1 MKNGKRIGIII
12 LALVCFAGLC
22 MFAYQTIQEEKEL
35 YKLRSFYTETLTSK
49 INAEEENEVNK
60 RKINVLNQK
69 VKEQEKTIKEKD
81 ATIADKDAQIKK
93 LNQEIANLKKA
104 KAAVAQTTKSTAA
117 ITGGESYRLTYFTDA
132 CVGAGFCGKRDFQ
145 VNDKGWYTYKGKVV
159 VATATTYLLKQG
171 WSHVDGIVYHKYY
184 DTLKFTLNGVTY
196 DAIVLDSCGACMKRD
211 IIDLYVKDDAH
222 GITTQVTVK
231 Q

>member
-1 MKNGKRIGIII
+1 MEKGKRIVIVIGMIIGFI
-12 LALVCFAGLC
+12 GLC
-22 MFAYQTIQEEKEL
+22 MFAYNTTQDEKEL
-35 YKLRSFYTETLTSK
+35 SKLRNFYTETLQSK

-60 RKINVLNQK
+60 RKITVLKQNNQTC
-69 VKEQEKTIKEKD
+69 EKTVEEQKKKISEYETKIASLQKEID
-81 ATIADKDAQIKK
+81 A
-93 LNQEIANLKKA
+93 LKKA
-104 KAAVAQTTKSTAA
+104 KAAAAQSKSTAA

-145 VNDKGWYTYKGKVV
+145 VNDKGWYTYKGKIV